1 MRLLVIGGAGFVG
14 NNCVRRW
21 VSAGREVVVYDLF
34 TYAGRPE
41 NLLDVRER
49 ITIIKGD
56 VADEAA
62 LDRAVA
68 DHRPDLVVNFA
79 AESHVDRSINEP
91 ARFVRTNV
99 LGVFALMEVARR
111 RKVPVVHISTDEV
124 YGDMYGL
131 PSANEEA
138 PLRPSSPYSASK
150 ASGDLFILSY
160 VRTYGVD
167 AKIVRPSNMYG
178 PYQHPEKLIPRTVA
192 RILLGRPAVI
202 YGDGGD
208 VRDYLYVED
217 FCEALDAIAEKG
229 QHVIYNVPGGNPRT
243 VREVVE
249 SVIKIL
255 GRGEV
260 RWGRARPGGD
270 RAYAMEGRHVAE
282 LGWRPKTPWEVGLR
296 RTVEWYV
303 ANRWWWEPLVDDY
316 VLKDEPW

>member
-14 NNCVRRW
+14 SNCVRRW

-49 ITIIKGD
+49 IAIVRGD

-111 RKVPVVHISTDEV
+111 RRVPVVHISTDEV

-131 PSANEEA
+131 PPAGEEA

-160 VRTYGVD
+160 VRTYGVE

-178 PYQHPEKLIPRTVA
+178 PYQHPEKLIPRTVV
-192 RILLGRPAVI
+192 RVLLGRPAVI

-217 FCEALDAIAEKG
+217 FCEALDVIIERG
-229 QHVIYNVPGGNPRT
+229 RHVIYNVPGGNPRT

-249 SVIKIL
+249 SVIRIL

-270 RAYAMEGRHVAE
+270 RAYAMEGGRVGE

-296 RTVEWYV
+296 RTVEWYL

-316 VLKDEPW
+316 VLRDEPW

>member
-14 NNCVRRW
+14 SNCVRRW
-21 VSAGREVVVYDLF
+21 VSAGRDVVVYDLF

-49 ITIIKGD
+49 ITIIRGD

-68 DHRPDLVVNFA
+68 DYRPDLVVNFA

-111 RKVPVVHISTDEV
+111 RRVPVVHISTDEV

-131 PSANEEA
+131 PPVGEEA

-178 PYQHPEKLIPRTVA
+178 PYQHPEKLIPRTVV

-217 FCEALDAIAEKG
+217 FCEALDAIVERG
-229 QHVIYNVPGGNPRT
+229 RYVVYNVPGGNPRT

-249 SVIKIL
+249 SVVGIL

-270 RAYAMEGRHVAE
+270 RAYAMEGRRVGE

-296 RTVEWYV
+296 RTVEWYL

-316 VLKDEPW
+316 VLRDEPW

>member
-14 NNCVRRW
+14 SNCVRRW
-21 VSAGREVVVYDLF
+21 VSAGREVAVYDLF
-34 TYAGRPE
+34 TYAGRLE

-49 ITIIKGD
+49 IAIVRGD

-68 DHRPDLVVNFA
+68 DYRPDLVVNFA

-131 PSANEEA
+131 PPAGEEA

-167 AKIVRPSNMYG
+167 AKIVRPSNIYG
-178 PYQHPEKLIPRTVA
+178 PYQHPEKLIPRTVV

-208 VRDYLYVED
+208 VRDYLYVAD
-217 FCEALDAIAEKG
+217 FCEALD
-229 QHVIYNVPGGNPRT
+229 VIIERGRYVVYNVPGGNPRT

-249 SVIKIL
+249 SVVEIL

-270 RAYAMEGRHVAE
+270 RAYAMEGWRVAE

-296 RTVEWYV
+296 RTVEWYL

-316 VLKDEPW
+316 VLRDEPW

>member
-1 MRLLVIGGAGFVG
+1 
-14 NNCVRRW
+14 
-21 VSAGREVVVYDLF
+21 
-34 TYAGRPE
+34 
-41 NLLDVRER
+41 
-49 ITIIKGD
+49 

-91 ARFVRTNV
+91 ALFVRTNV

-124 YGDMYGL
+124 YGDMHGL
-131 PSANEEA
+131 PPASEEA
-138 PLRPSSPYSASK
+138 PLHPSSPYSTSK

-178 PYQHPEKLIPRTVA
+178 PYQHPEKLIPRTVV

-202 YGDGGD
+202 YGNGGD

-217 FCEALDAIAEKG
+217 FCEALDVIIEKG
-229 QHVIYNVPGGNPRT
+229 RHVIYNVPGGNPRT

-249 SVIKIL
+249 SVVGIL

-260 RWGRARPGGD
+260 RRGRSRPGGD
-270 RAYAMEGRHVAE
+270 RAYAMEGRRVAE
-282 LGWRPKTPWEVGLR
+282 LGWRPKTPWEAGLR
-296 RTVEWYV
+296 RTVEWYL